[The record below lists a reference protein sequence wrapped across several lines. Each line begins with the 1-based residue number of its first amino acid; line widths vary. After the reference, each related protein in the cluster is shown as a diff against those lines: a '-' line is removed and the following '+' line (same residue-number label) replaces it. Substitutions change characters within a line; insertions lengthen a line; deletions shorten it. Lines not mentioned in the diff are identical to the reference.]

1 MTVDTGNRS
10 MKGFASIV
18 LVVAAA
24 LLSACS
30 TAPVKVENAKAVVA
44 QNETT
49 KKHIQT
55 FTDTN
60 KRTQAH
66 VRKVQEQSKKVQEE
80 AVKESDAMDQVIKDA
95 RTLLGT
101 KP

>member
-1 MTVDTGNRS
+1 MALGC
-10 MKGFASIV
+10 
-18 LVVAAA
+18 A
-24 LLSACS
+24 LLAACAE
-30 TAPVKVENAKAVVA
+30 TPINVESAKAVII

-60 KRTQAH
+60 KRTQVH
-66 VRKVQEQSKKVQEE
+66 VQKVQEQSKKVQEQ

>member
-1 MTVDTGNRS
+1 
-10 MKGFASIV
+10 MKGIAS
-18 LVVAAA
+18 LALAAAA

-30 TAPVKVENAKAVVA
+30 TAPVNVDNAKAVIV

-60 KRTQAH
+60 KKTRVH
-66 VRKVQEQSKKVQEE
+66 VQKVQEQSKKIQEQ

>member
-1 MTVDTGNRS
+1 
-10 MKGFASIV
+10 MKGIAS
-18 LVVAAA
+18 LALAAAA

-30 TAPVKVENAKAVVA
+30 TAPVNVNNAKAVIV

-49 KKHIQT
+49 KKDIKT

-66 VRKVQEQSKKVQEE
+66 VQKVREQSKKVQEE